1 MWTRVPGGARPNAL
15 ENYRTLGDRIIEVP
29 KGMLALSLV
38 FEIRRICLGR
48 EVRLLDFARFIAP
61 EAAARAPHFYPPVV
75 PGKGLAW
82 S

>member
-1 MWTRVPGGARPNAL
+1 VALVEPVPGELVDQRKAEDDQTGQGSLLGNAL

-48 EVRLLDFARFIAP
+48 ARCVF
-61 EAAARAPHFYPPVV
+61 
-75 PGKGLAW
+75 
-82 S
+82 